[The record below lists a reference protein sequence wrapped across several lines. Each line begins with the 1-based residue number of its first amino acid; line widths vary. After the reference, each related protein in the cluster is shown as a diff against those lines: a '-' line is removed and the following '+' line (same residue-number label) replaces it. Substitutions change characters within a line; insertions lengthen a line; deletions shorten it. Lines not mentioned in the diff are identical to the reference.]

1 MTPRILSEEELA
13 VMSDSAVITR
23 LQFLTEETERAEAL
37 VEEAALMGDLP
48 RLEEA
53 KWLFDILSAAR
64 TTVDDHV
71 SDVRIPDLLG
81 ESEAA

>member
-1 MTPRILSEEELA
+1 MTPHILTEEELA
-13 VMSDSAVITR
+13 VMSDSAVLTR
-23 LQFLTEETERAEAL
+23 MAFLTEEAERAESL

-53 KWLFDILSAAR
+53 KWLFDILEQAR
-64 TTVDDHV
+64 AMVDDHV